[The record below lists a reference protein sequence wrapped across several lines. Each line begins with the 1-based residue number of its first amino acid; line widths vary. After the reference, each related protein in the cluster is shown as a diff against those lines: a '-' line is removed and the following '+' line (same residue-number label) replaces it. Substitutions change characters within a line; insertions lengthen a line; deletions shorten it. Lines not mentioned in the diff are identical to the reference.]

1 MNKPKSGA
9 GSKLPSRSNS
19 KGPDS
24 ARGHPKVKDNSR
36 ASLLEAD
43 KDKSVHK
50 EIRDSASNARM
61 KDAAKGQGPGLEK
74 MKAERLGNDV
84 YKNLIQVDLH

>member
-19 KGPDS
+19 RGPDS
-24 ARGHPKVKDNSR
+24 GRHGPKVKENPRGSIY
-36 ASLLEAD
+36 EGD
-43 KDKSVHK
+43 KDKNGQK
-50 EIRDSASNARM
+50 EIRESTSNIRLREASKA
-61 KDAAKGQGPGLEK
+61 QTPGLEK

-84 YKNLIQVDLH
+84 YKNLIQVGSL